1 MSYSKQVYYSA
12 TEMLRYNPLWA
23 FVNGGRSIGKSFEFR
38 QRSINTMNSLWVY
51 LRRTD
56 KQRLDPKNWKSYCSD
71 LLLENKIS
79 QESDYKIT
87 SEGIWVDG
95 IQKVIFAS
103 LNVDS
108 TAHSMNYLPDTG
120 SMVKDKK
127 KRKIESEFVKSTMDS
142 ITDMNPE
149 DADDIKNC
157 MLKKGD
163 DINNL
168 ADELSEYNNKP
179 LSKKIVFEEYIEPTN
194 KYLKN
199 EIFMLFEFYSTVD
212 RYSGTQ
218 LFGLGN
224 TMTAYNPYFDFFGII
239 PTTKRFTWY
248 KNKTLLVENVNLPG
262 HSDFVKNQRFYN
274 LVEGTEYGDY
284 LTDNSPW
291 MDDSYNIMEKPKDGE
306 LLYNIVYEGK
316 IYGVW
321 CDKHR
326 TKEYVSKK
334 HNPQY
339 TTYASLKSMKD
350 EYYPIKK
357 GETAH
362 KWLNDCIINGNLYFD
377 DIGIRNDVYAMIQ
390 GGYRNG

>member
-1 MSYSKQVYYSA
+1 MKEQQIYYSA
-12 TEMLRYNPLWA
+12 SDMLRYNPLWA

-38 QRSINTMNSLWVY
+38 QRSINTPDSLWIY

-56 KQRLDPKNWKSYCSD
+56 KQRLDAKNWKSYCTD
-71 LLLENKIS
+71 LLMENKINTDA
-79 QESDYKIT
+79 EYKIT

-108 TAHSMNYLPDTG
+108 TAHSMNYLPDSK
-120 SMVKDKK
+120 SMVKSK
-127 KRKIESEFVKSTMDS
+127 KRKKLESELLDEMSDS
-142 ITDMNPE
+142 ITNMNP
-149 DADDIKNC
+149 DDSDNIKQS
-157 MLKKGD
+157 MFKKSEA
-163 DINNL
+163 INNL
-168 ADELSEYNNKP
+168 ADELSEYSNKP

-194 KYLKN
+194 RYLKN

-212 RYSGTQ
+212 RYTNTQ

-224 TMTAYNPYFDFFGII
+224 TMTAYNPYFEFFGII
-239 PTTKRFTWY
+239 PTVKRFTWY
-248 KNKTLLVENVNLPG
+248 KSKTLLVENVNLPG
-262 HSDFVKNQRFYN
+262 HSQFVKNQRFYN

-291 MDDSYNIMEKPKDGE
+291 MDDNYNIEERPKDSE
-306 LLYNIVYEGK
+306 LLYNICYEGK
-316 IYGVW
+316 VYGVW
-321 CDKHR
+321 CDKER
-326 TKEYVSKK
+326 TKEFISKK

-339 TTYASLKSMKD
+339 TTYASLKSMKE

-362 KWLNDCIINGNLYFD
+362 KWLNDCITNGNLYFD
-377 DIGIRNDVYAMIQ
+377 DIGIRNDVYSLIQ
-390 GGYRNG
+390 GGYKNG